1 MRSSYNFIK
10 KKPDISHGESRPQT
24 VKTSDVRRTRFTTN
38 QIALTNEGKRKQ
50 QRTPFAMDSGIDSER
65 KDIKPIKDREMQ
77 TREAMMSDESSFY
90 DDKDVEAITEQY
102 HSE

>member
-1 MRSSYNFIK
+1 
-10 KKPDISHGESRPQT
+10 
-24 VKTSDVRRTRFTTN
+24 
-38 QIALTNEGKRKQ
+38 
-50 QRTPFAMDSGIDSER
+50 MDSGIDSER